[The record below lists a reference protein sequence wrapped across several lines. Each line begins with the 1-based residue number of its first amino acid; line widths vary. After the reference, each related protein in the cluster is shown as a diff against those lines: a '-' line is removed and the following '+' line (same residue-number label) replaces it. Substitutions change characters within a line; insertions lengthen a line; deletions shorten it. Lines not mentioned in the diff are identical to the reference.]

1 MKEKKYMVIQLNIDL
16 DLNMDAQSID
26 AFEALDVQTQC
37 KMFMDAIDELNKG
50 SKSQISLSY
59 NDELIEKLELMKEM
73 NENG

>member
-37 KMFMDAIDELNKG
+37 NMFMDAIDELNKG
-50 SKSQISLSY
+50 NKSQISLSY